1 MDMSGKRK
9 EIEMNKKKKKYWT
22 DIPDRPK
29 YLGILSIC
37 EKK

>member
-9 EIEMNKKKKKYWT
+9 EIEMNKKKKYWT

>member
-9 EIEMNKKKKKYWT
+9 EIEMNKKKYWT